1 MSRYEDII
9 NLPHHQSDKRP
20 HMSNYERAAQ
30 FSPFAALT
38 GFDDEINEA
47 ARLTDCCPQ
56 LTEEQLNSLDEAI
69 QRISDLD
76 KPLIAV
82 TFFVPDVNKAGGSYR
97 VYTGTLRF
105 LDLGEGKLKFTDDTA
120 IPLDDV
126 VDVRVIDDTTFPL

>member
-9 NLPHHQSDKRP
+9 NLPHHHSDKRP

-47 ARLTDCCPQ
+47 ARLTDCRPQ
-56 LTEEQLNSLDEAI
+56 LTEDQLNSLDEAI
-69 QRISDLD
+69 QQISDLD

-82 TFFVPDVNKAGGSYR
+82 TFFVPDVNKSGGSYR

>member
-47 ARLTDCCPQ
+47 ARLTDCRPQ
-56 LTEEQLNSLDEAI
+56 LTEDQLNSLDEAI

-82 TFFVPDVNKAGGSYR
+82 TFFVPDVNKSGGSYR

-126 VDVRVIDDTTFPL
+126 VDLRVIDDTTFPL